1 MTAAARGLAIAATLL
16 FASAASAQSS
26 DPGFRAHHVALSAG
40 LVASGSYPVGD
51 QSAELRRNATGSPA
65 PFPLFRADSTF
76 DTATGFDARVSFA
89 FTRTLAVEVGGTY
102 SKPRLDVVISD
113 DAEADANVQLGED
126 VLQYTVDVSGLWQV
140 PGIALGRRV
149 RPYVIGGGGYL
160 RQLHEGRLVAETGN
174 LFHAGGGVYVWLTGG
189 SNSARAIGLRA
200 EARFVRRSGG
210 IEFEDASRNYPA
222 FSVLGFVGF

>member
-1 MTAAARGLAIAATLL
+1 
-16 FASAASAQSS
+16 
-26 DPGFRAHHVALSAG
+26 
-40 LVASGSYPVGD
+40 
-51 QSAELRRNATGSPA
+51 
-65 PFPLFRADSTF
+65 
-76 DTATGFDARVSFA
+76 
-89 FTRTLAVEVGGTY
+89 
-102 SKPRLDVVISD
+102 VISD